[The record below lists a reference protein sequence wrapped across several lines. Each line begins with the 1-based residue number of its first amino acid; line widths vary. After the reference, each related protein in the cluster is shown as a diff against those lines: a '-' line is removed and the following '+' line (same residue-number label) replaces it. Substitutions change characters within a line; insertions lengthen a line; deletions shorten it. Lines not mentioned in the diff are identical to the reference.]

1 VIGSGGKVIREIVD
15 TTGARVSVEDDGSI
29 KIASND
35 QASIKAAKDWIHSLT
50 AEPEVGVIYKGK
62 VVKVVDFGA
71 FVNFFG
77 KKDGLVHVSQI
88 AKERV
93 NHPSDYLKEGQEVY
107 VKLMG
112 FDDRGRGKVRLNMK
126 YVNQDT
132 GEEYPREESSSKGGD
147 KKDDGK
153 KDGGKKPR
161 RRRRR
166 GKSNEEE

>member
-1 VIGSGGKVIREIVD
+1 M
-15 TTGARVSVEDDGSI
+15 
-29 KIASND
+29 
-35 QASIKAAKDWIHSLT
+35 DWIHSLT

-112 FDDRGRGKVRLNMK
+112 FDDRGKVRLNMK
-126 YVNQDT
+126 YVNQET
-132 GEEYPREESSSKGGD
+132 GEEYPREESSRDGGKRD
-147 KKDDGK
+147 GGKKDDGK
-153 KDGGKKPR
+153 SDGGRKPR
-161 RRRRR
+161 SRNRRRR